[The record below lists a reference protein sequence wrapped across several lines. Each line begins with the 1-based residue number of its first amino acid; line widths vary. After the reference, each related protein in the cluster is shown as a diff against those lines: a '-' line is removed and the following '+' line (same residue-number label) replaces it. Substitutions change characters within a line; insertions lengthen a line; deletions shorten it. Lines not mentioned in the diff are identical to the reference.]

1 MKNKWNC
8 LLLAGCILSAVLCA
22 AIWNLNEIYVLCLSA
37 VPFFCLQL
45 LLCRVTR
52 IWWLRAIPE
61 VPVAVLLLMAGFY
74 FFRDSGWDRLG
85 ALVFGLAAIA
95 PAVGCLLGWG
105 VWGVPILR
113 RRREEKHQG

>member
-1 MKNKWNC
+1 MKNKWNR

-22 AIWNLNEIYVLCLSA
+22 VVWSLNIGLILYLSV

-52 IWWLRAIPE
+52 RCWLRAIPE
-61 VPVAVLLLMAGFY
+61 VPVVVLLLMAGFY
-74 FFRDSGWDRLG
+74 FFRDSGWDRLA

-95 PAVGCLLGWG
+95 PTVGCLLGWG

-113 RRREEKHQG
+113 RRRKEKRQG